1 MDYFGVFGNYKIT
14 AYVNDKI
21 LFEKYFESV
30 MINDRDNMVTVVNK
44 KGKVL
49 LTVST
54 HCATVVAELE
64 ETCGIS

>member
-1 MDYFGVFGNYKIT
+1 MGYGNYRIT
-14 AYVNDKI
+14 AYVGDKI
-21 LFEKYFESV
+21 LLEKYFESV
-30 MINDRDNMVTVVNK
+30 TIDDSDNMLTVADK

-64 ETCGIS
+64 EKAGI

>member
-1 MDYFGVFGNYKIT
+1 MGLYGNYKIT
-14 AYVNDKI
+14 AYVGDKI

-30 MINDRDNMVTVVNK
+30 TIDDSDNVVTVVNK

-54 HCATVVAELE
+54 HCATIVAELE
-64 ETCGIS
+64 EKAGI

>member
-1 MDYFGVFGNYKIT
+1 MGYGNYKIT
-14 AYVNDKI
+14 VYVGDKI

-30 MINDRDNMVTVVNK
+30 RIDDSDNMMTVIDK
-44 KGKVL
+44 KAKVL

-64 ETCGIS
+64 EKVCI